1 MGCRISDVMDVLIR
15 ATTEVLQCFNL
26 TKMDN
31 HLYDAPSDASQK
43 TNAKRVVYR
52 VYDLGLR
59 RSLAE

>member
-1 MGCRISDVMDVLIR
+1 MEAIMGCRICNVMDVVIR

-43 TNAKRVVYR
+43 TNA
-52 VYDLGLR
+52 
-59 RSLAE
+59 

>member
-1 MGCRISDVMDVLIR
+1 MGLKQQLRGEYCYEMEVIMGCRICEVMDVVIR

-43 TNAKRVVYR
+43 TNA
-52 VYDLGLR
+52 
-59 RSLAE
+59 